1 MATFAVVH
9 GRICFKSVGA
19 LSKFWIVTFLFI
31 LRRYMTCKWHW
42 LMGYVTIYLTQACWD
57 VPWLVGAMTW
67 QRSWEH
73 LASASIKTSLNR
85 KCIFKG
91 SIFHCYVSLPEC
103 TPLKI
108 NIEASQKLKI
118 TQLMKRKNIFKT
130 SNFGLHVYS
139 IIFQGEKKKHSPPPK
154 KKKHLRIPTFLFLLA
169 PGFFLRDLIGRLCS
183 WPIKHPC
190 HWYVL
195 GVPPAH

>member
-1 MATFAVVH
+1 
-9 GRICFKSVGA
+9 
-19 LSKFWIVTFLFI
+19 
-31 LRRYMTCKWHW
+31 MTCKWHW

-139 IIFQGEKKKHSPPPK
+139 IIFQGEKKKHSPPPQK
-154 KKKHLRIPTFLFLLA
+154 KTPKDPHVPFSPCAGLLPPWPDRPFVFMTHKTSMSLVCIGGTPGPLTVDFVKVFLYIGGPFIKMIRLLFL
-169 PGFFLRDLIGRLCS
+169 C
-183 WPIKHPC
+183 
-190 HWYVL
+190 
-195 GVPPAH
+195 